1 MIVELLVLTQPERRE
16 GEQALQ
22 PGDTSPRTLRA
33 QWQGPARKRRWRVAI
48 RLGLEQ
54 ERQRGTEA
62 EN

>member
-1 MIVELLVLTQPERRE
+1 MIVELLALTQPEHRE

-33 QWQGPARKRRWRVAI
+33 QWQGPARKRSVAI

-54 ERQRGTEA
+54 EKQRGTEA